1 MGHVATARP
10 SLRPWLAK
18 MIEMYEQLREANDK
32 ENADKVKQ
40 LMEKTASG
48 ELVVAFCGHFSAGKS
63 SLINAL
69 LGEPLLPSSPIPTSA
84 NLVKVKAGQDYVR
97 VFYHRDA
104 PVEYEPPY
112 DPDLIRAQC
121 RDGETIEW
129 IEISRE
135 TGAIPPGVAILD
147 TPGIDSTDDAHRL
160 ATESA
165 LHLADVVFYVM
176 DYNHVQ
182 AELNFQFTKQLTDEG
197 KTVYLIINQIDKHRE
212 DELPFAA
219 FRASAVEAFRRWGVE
234 AARLFFLS
242 LKAPAHPHNEW
253 HELSACL
260 RRLFADKD
268 EWLVRGAETG
278 LKRIAARHL
287 EQLWARHEPLEQE
300 MRMQL
305 QELGGAGDEAAAME
319 ELRRLEAELVDW
331 QTAPVRAE
339 EAFRVEL
346 ERVLQNAYLMP
357 FETRARAEAY
367 LQAMRPDFKVGWW
380 FAKAKTEEERQRRLD
395 AFYESVKAQAEAQ
408 IEWHVRQLLLRFG
421 NEWNAER
428 AWLGKCQQWTV
439 GWEKGLLAGLV
450 KQGADTSGAALLNY
464 TDEVAAALKKGY
476 RDSALALFAELA
488 DQVAKQAAAHTE
500 ALSSELSKAREKA
513 ELISRLARLKAEWEE
528 RQRAFRQL
536 IAAPGDAAA
545 LDENRLAALTAPP
558 DFRKARHM
566 EPAKQQAT
574 AEPAADHAAKEQA
587 LGRRGGAAGGGVENE
602 RMGESRTPSAG
613 GKRRSEQAA
622 GRLDE
627 AAAYLEQTDLLRRF
641 AAPLRDKARRLRERA
656 FTVALFGAFSAGK
669 SSLANA
675 LLGAPLLPS
684 SPNPT
689 TAAISKIAPPDEEH
703 PHGTAIVKVKSE
715 PQIWADVQAS
725 LSQFGHAAN
734 TWEEALRLCAR
745 LAESGA
751 EHPAQKPHVAF
762 LAAAAAGYERMC
774 GRFGA
779 TLSIRFEEL
788 EGYVADEAVSCFLD
802 EVVLYADCP
811 LTRQG
816 VTLVDTPGV
825 DSLNARHTGV
835 AFHYMKHADA
845 LLFVTYYNHA
855 FSKADREFLLQLGRV
870 KDAFALD
877 KMFFIINAADLAQS
891 KEELDAVVAYMS
903 GELARFGIRFPRLY
917 ALSSRMALAEK
928 TGAEPGPRGVLTDSG
943 LPAFEA
949 DFFRFL
955 TEELAEVAVES
966 AYAEL
971 ERAHQTAAE
980 YARAAG
986 QSEAEKAAKRRAL
999 EAVKAKMRTVLA
1011 DASDVYGRQALGQ
1024 EVDELLYYVKQRV
1037 FFRLNDTFKEAFNPA
1052 VLRDDQGSVRRALE
1066 RCLDEL
1072 LASVGFDL
1080 AQELRA
1086 TSLRVEAFLHKRLA
1100 EQFARLGNEL
1110 RRLDGALALVSPEPF
1125 AFAAPEFANAL
1136 SDVDRARFAKALSLY
1151 KNAKSFFER
1160 DEKRRMKEE
1169 IEAALVEP
1177 VDRYLAEQK
1186 ERLVSAYAKQYEA
1199 AAAALAAAL
1208 ADQVDSYMDGF
1219 MAALAE
1225 TADSEALSRIEAA
1238 LFGLLSREDREA
1250 RR

>member
-1 MGHVATARP
+1 MGYIAIERP
-10 SLRPWLAK
+10 SLRPWLSK
-18 MIEMYEQLREANDK
+18 MIDMHEQLQSADDQEH
-32 ENADKVKQ
+32 ADKVKQ
-40 LMEKTASG
+40 LIEKAASG

-84 NLVKVKAGQDYVR
+84 NLVKVKAGPDYVR
-97 VFYHRDA
+97 VFFHHDE

-129 IEISRE
+129 IEISRK
-135 TGAIPPGVAILD
+135 TDAIPPGVAILD

-182 AELNFQFTKQLTDEG
+182 AELNFQFTKQLIDEG
-197 KTVYLIINQIDKHRE
+197 KTVYLVINQIDKHRE
-212 DELPFAA
+212 GELPFTE
-219 FRASAVEAFRRWGVE
+219 FRASAIEAFRRWGVE

-242 LKAPAHPHNEW
+242 LKAPSHPHNEW
-253 HELSACL
+253 HELVACL
-260 RRLFADKD
+260 HRLFADKE
-268 EWLVRGAETG
+268 EWIIRGAESA

-287 EQLWARHEPLEQE
+287 EQLRARHEPIEQE
-300 MRMQL
+300 IEARL
-305 QELGGAGDEAAAME
+305 EALGGANDEAAAVAE
-319 ELRRLEAELVDW
+319 FERLEAELVDW
-331 QTAPVRAE
+331 QTAPARAE
-339 EAFRVEL
+339 EAFRAEL

-367 LQAMRPDFKVGWW
+367 LQAMQPNFKVGLL
-380 FAKAKTEEERQRRLD
+380 FAKAKTEQERKRRLE
-395 AFYESVKAQAEAQ
+395 AFYESVKAQAAAQ
-408 IEWHVRQLLLRFG
+408 IEWHVRQLLVQCG
-421 NEWNAER
+421 KEWHADD
-428 AWLGKCQQWTV
+428 AWLGECQRWAAEWDET
-439 GWEKGLLAGLV
+439 LLAVLV
-450 KQGADTSGAALLNY
+450 KQGAESSGAALLNY
-464 TDEVAAALKKGY
+464 TDDVAAALKKRY
-476 RDSALALFAELA
+476 RDSALALFAGLKE
-488 DQVAKQAAAHTE
+488 QIAKRAAAQTE
-500 ALSSELSKAREKA
+500 TLSGQLSAAREKA
-513 ELISRLARLKAEWEE
+513 ELLARLARLRDERDE
-528 RQRAFRQL
+528 RQRALEQL
-536 IAAPGDAAA
+536 IAAPSESAL
-545 LDENRLAALTAPP
+545 LDESRLVALTAPP
-558 DFRKARHM
+558 VFRKARHA
-566 EPAKQQAT
+566 EAAKPQA
-574 AEPAADHAAKEQA
+574 ASEPAATNRFSAKEQA
-587 LGRRGGAAGGGVENE
+587 LGQETVCDGASERADGV
-602 RMGESRTPSAG
+602 RTPSSG
-613 GKRRSEQAA
+613 GKQRSEEAA
-622 GRLDE
+622 ERLEE
-627 AAAYLEQTDLLRRF
+627 AAAWLERSKMLSRF
-641 AAPLRDKARRLRERA
+641 AGPLRDKARRLRDRS

-689 TAAISKIAPPDEEH
+689 TAAISKIAPPDQEH
-703 PHGTAIVKVKSE
+703 PHGTAVVKVKSE
-715 PQIWADVQAS
+715 PQIWADVQSS
-725 LSQFGHAAN
+725 LRQCGHEAN
-734 TWEEALRLCAR
+734 TWDEALRLCAR

-762 LAAAAAGYERMC
+762 LAAVAAGYERMN

-779 TLSIRFEEL
+779 VVSIGWEEL
-788 EGYVADEAVSCFLD
+788 ETYVAVEAVSCFLD

-891 KEELDAVVAYMS
+891 KEELEAVVSYMN

-917 ALSSRMALAEK
+917 ALSSRLALAEK
-928 TGAEPGPRGVLTDSG
+928 TGMETGPHSVLTDSG
-943 LPAFEA
+943 LSAFEA

-955 TEELAEVAVES
+955 TEELAEVAIES

-971 ERAHQTAAE
+971 ERVRRTAE
-980 YARAAG
+980 EFARAAG
-986 QSEAEKAAKRRAL
+986 QSEAEKAAKRQAL
-999 EAVKAKMRTVLA
+999 EAAKTKMHAVLA
-1011 DASDVYGRQALGQ
+1011 GIDDVYGRQALRQ

-1037 FFRLNDTFKEAFNPA
+1037 FFRLNDVFKEAFNPA
-1052 VLRDDQGSVRRALE
+1052 VLRDDQGPARRALE

-1086 TSLRVEAFLHKRLA
+1086 TSLRVESFLHKQLA
-1100 EQFARLGNEL
+1100 EQFSRLFREL
-1110 RRLDGALALVSPEPF
+1110 RRLDDALALTPPEPF
-1125 AFAAPEFANAL
+1125 AFSAPEFANAL
-1136 SDVDRARFAKALSLY
+1136 GDVDRARFAKALALY

-1186 ERLVSAYAKQYEA
+1186 ERLVAAYAEQYSA
-1199 AAAALAAAL
+1199 AVAALSAALAE
-1208 ADQVDSYMDGF
+1208 QVDSYTDGLL
-1219 MAALAE
+1219 AALAE
-1225 TADSEALSRIEAA
+1225 TADHEALSRIEAA
-1238 LFGLLSREDREA
+1238 LCGLLSGRGGEV

>member
-1 MGHVATARP
+1 MGNIAIERP
-10 SLRPWLAK
+10 PLRPWLAK
-18 MIEMYEQLREANDK
+18 MIGMYEQLQAVGDK

-40 LMEKTASG
+40 LMEKTAAG
-48 ELVVAFCGHFSAGKS
+48 ELIVAFCGHFSAGKS
-63 SLINAL
+63 SLINTL

-84 NLVKVKAGQDYVR
+84 NLVKVKAGPDYVR
-97 VFYHRDA
+97 VFYHDDP

-112 DPDLIRAQC
+112 DPELIRAQC

-135 TGAIPPGVAILD
+135 TTAIPPGVAILD

-197 KTVYLIINQIDKHRE
+197 KTVYLIINQIDKHRD

-219 FRASAVEAFRRWGVE
+219 FRSSATEAFRRWGVE

-287 EQLWARHEPLEQE
+287 EQLCAQHAPLEQE
-300 MRMQL
+300 MQGRV
-305 QELGGAGDEAAAME
+305 QELGGVHDQAAAAE
-319 ELRRLEAELVDW
+319 ELERLEAELAGW
-331 QTAPVRAE
+331 QTAPARAE
-339 EAFRVEL
+339 ETFRAEL

-367 LQAMRPDFKVGWW
+367 LQARRPDFKVGWW

-395 AFYESVKAQAEAQ
+395 AFYESVKAQAETQ
-408 IEWHVRQLLLRFG
+408 IEWHVRQLLLKFG
-421 NEWNAER
+421 NEWNADR
-428 AWLGKCQQWTV
+428 AWLGQCQQWTV
-439 GWEKGLLAGLV
+439 EWEQSLLAGLV
-450 KQGADTSGAALLNY
+450 KQGADTSGAALLHY
-464 TDEVAAALKKGY
+464 TDEVAAALKKRY
-476 RDSALALFAELA
+476 RDSALALFAGLA
-488 DQVAKQAAAHTE
+488 EQVAKQAAAQTE
-500 ALSSELSKAREKA
+500 VLSDALSEAREKE
-513 ELISRLARLKAEWEE
+513 ELLGRLAGLKAEREE
-528 RQRAFRQL
+528 RRRAFEKL
-536 IAAPGDAAA
+536 ITAPGDAAA
-545 LDENRLAALTAPP
+545 LDDNRLAVLTAPP
-558 DFRKARHM
+558 DFRKARHVEATKQQPVV
-566 EPAKQQAT
+566 EPAV
-574 AEPAADHAAKEQA
+574 DRFAAKEQA
-587 LGRRGGAAGGGVENE
+587 LGQKGAAGGEVEAE
-602 RMGESRTPSAG
+602 GAGESRAPSAG
-613 GKRRSEQAA
+613 GKRRSERAA
-622 GRLDE
+622 DRLDE
-627 AAAYLEQTDLLRRF
+627 AAACLEQADLLRRF

-689 TAAISKIAPPDEEH
+689 TAAISKIAPPDKGH
-703 PHGTAIVKVKSE
+703 PHGTAVVKVKSE
-715 PQIWADVQAS
+715 SQIWADMQAS
-725 LSQFGHAAN
+725 LSQFGYEAN
-734 TWEEALRLCAR
+734 TWEETLRLCAR
-745 LAESGA
+745 IAESGA
-751 EHPAQKPHVAF
+751 EHPAQKPHIAF
-762 LAAAAAGYERMC
+762 LAAAASGYERMC
-774 GRFGA
+774 SRFGA
-779 TLSIRFEEL
+779 TLSVGFEEL
-788 EGYVADEAVSCFLD
+788 EGYVADETVSCFLD

-891 KEELDAVVAYMS
+891 KEELDAVVTYMN

-928 TGAEPGPRGVLTDSG
+928 TGADPGPCGILTDSG

-971 ERAHQTAAE
+971 ERARQTAAE

-986 QSEAEKAAKRRAL
+986 QSEAEKAAKRQAL
-999 EAVKAKMRTVLA
+999 EAAKAKMRTVLA
-1011 DASDVYGRQALGQ
+1011 DAGDVYGRQALIQ
-1024 EVDELLYYVKQRV
+1024 EIDELLYYVKQRV

-1052 VLRDDQGSVRRALE
+1052 VLRDDQGPARRALE

-1100 EQFARLGNEL
+1100 GQFTSLCGEL
-1110 RRLDGALALVSPEPF
+1110 RRFDEALVLTPPEAF

-1136 SDVDRARFAKALSLY
+1136 NDVDRARFAKALSLY

-1186 ERLVSAYAKQYEA
+1186 ERLISAYAKQYETA
-1199 AAAALAAAL
+1199 VAALADAL
-1208 ADQVDSYMDGF
+1208 ADQVDGYMDGL

-1225 TADSEALSRIEAA
+1225 TADSTALSRIEAT
-1238 LFGLLSREDREA
+1238 LHSLLSREDREA
-1250 RR
+1250 RS

>member
-1 MGHVATARP
+1 MGNIVIERP
-10 SLRPWLAK
+10 PLRPWLAK
-18 MIEMYEQLREANDK
+18 MMNMHDRLQQAGDN

-40 LMEKTASG
+40 LIEKTAAG
-48 ELVVAFCGHFSAGKS
+48 ELVIAFCGHFSAGKS

-84 NLVKVKAGQDYVR
+84 NLVKVKAGPDCVR
-97 VFYHRDA
+97 VFYHDDP

-112 DPDLIRAQC
+112 DPELIRAQC

-197 KTVYLIINQIDKHRE
+197 KIVYLVVNQIDKHRE

-219 FRASAVEAFRRWGVE
+219 FRASAAEAFRRWGVE

-242 LKAPAHPHNEW
+242 LKDPAHPENEW
-253 HELSACL
+253 QELTACL
-260 RRLFADKD
+260 RRLVADKD
-268 EWLVRGAETG
+268 EWLLRGAEAG
-278 LKRIAARHL
+278 LRRIAARHL
-287 EQLWARHEPLEQE
+287 EQLRARHELLEQE
-300 MRMQL
+300 FKARL
-305 QELGGAGDEAAAME
+305 EALGGAGSEAEAMQ
-319 ELRRLEAELVDW
+319 ELGRLEAELADW
-331 QTAPVRAE
+331 QTARARAE
-339 EAFRVEL
+339 EAFRAEL
-346 ERVLQNAYLMP
+346 DRVLQNAYLMP
-357 FETRARAEAY
+357 FETRERAEAY
-367 LQAMRPDFKVGWW
+367 LQAMQPNFKVGLL
-380 FAKAKTEEERQRRLD
+380 FAKTKTEQERERRLE
-395 AFYESVKAQAEAQ
+395 AFYESVKAQAAAQ

-421 NEWNAER
+421 NEWHADG
-428 AWLGKCQQWTV
+428 AWLGQCQQWTAD
-439 GWEKGLLAGLV
+439 WDQTLLSSLV
-450 KQGADTSGAALLNY
+450 KQGAEASGAALLNY
-464 TDEVAAALKKGY
+464 TDEVAMALKKRY
-476 RDSALALFAELA
+476 RDAALALFAGLA
-488 DQVAKQAAAHTE
+488 AQIAERAAAQAK
-500 ALSSELSKAREKA
+500 ALEGRLSAAREKA
-513 ELISRLARLKAEWEE
+513 ELIARLAGLKAEEEE
-528 RQRAFRQL
+528 RQRALERL
-536 IAAPGDAAA
+536 IAASGDEVV
-545 LDENRLAALTAPP
+545 LDEERLAALTAPP
-558 DFRKARHM
+558 HFQKVRHAQAAERPATT
-566 EPAKQQAT
+566 EPAVNH
-574 AEPAADHAAKEQA
+574 PAAQEQA
-587 LGRRGGAAGGGVENE
+587 LSREAVEGAAEESADGRRALAA
-602 RMGESRTPSAG
+602 S
-613 GKRRSEQAA
+613 GKQRS
-622 GRLDE
+622 DE
-627 AAAYLEQTDLLRRF
+627 AADRLEEAAAWLERTDLLRRF
-641 AAPLRDKARRLRERA
+641 VGPLRDKARRLRERA

-675 LLGAPLLPS
+675 LLGEPLLPS

-689 TAAISKIAPPDEEH
+689 TAAISKIAPPDREH
-703 PHGTAIVKVKSE
+703 PHGTAVVKVKDE
-715 PQIWADVQAS
+715 AQIWADVQAS
-725 LSQFGHAAN
+725 LRQFGCEAKS
-734 TWEEALRLCAR
+734 WDEALRHCAR

-751 EHPAQKPHVAF
+751 ERPAQKPHLAF
-762 LAAAAAGYERMC
+762 LAAAAAGYERMKN
-774 GRFGA
+774 RFG
-779 TLSIRFEEL
+779 TRLSIGFAEL
-788 EGYVADEAVSCFLD
+788 EAYVADEAVSCFLD

-870 KDAFALD
+870 KDAFSLD

-891 KEELDAVVAYMS
+891 KEELDAVVSYMN

-917 ALSSRMALAEK
+917 ALSSRLALAEK
-928 TGAEPGPRGVLTDSG
+928 TGTNPGPCGTLTDSG

-949 DFFRFL
+949 DFFHFL
-955 TEELAEVAVES
+955 TEELAEVAVQS

-971 ERAHQTAAE
+971 GRARQAAAE

-986 QSEAEKAAKRRAL
+986 QSEAEKAAKRQSL
-999 EAVKAKMRTVLA
+999 EAARAQMHAVLA
-1011 DASDVYGRQALGQ
+1011 AAGDAYGRQALSQ
-1024 EVDELLYYVKQRV
+1024 EADELLYYVKQRV

-1052 VLRDDQGSVRRALE
+1052 VLRDDQGPARRALE

-1086 TSLRVEAFLHKRLA
+1086 TSLRIESFLHKRLA
-1100 EQFARLGNEL
+1100 EQFHRLCGEL
-1110 RRLDGALALVSPEPF
+1110 RRFDEALALTPPEAF
-1125 AFAAPEFANAL
+1125 AFSAPEFVDAL
-1136 SDVDRARFAKALSLY
+1136 GDVDRARFHKALSLY

-1169 IEAALVEP
+1169 IEAALAEP
-1177 VDRYLAEQK
+1177 VGRYLAEQK
-1186 ERLVSAYAKQYEA
+1186 ERLLDAYAGQYEA
-1199 AAAALAAAL
+1199 AIAALSAAL
-1208 ADQVDSYMDGF
+1208 ADQVDSYMDGL

-1225 TADSEALSRIEAA
+1225 AADHEALSRIEAA
-1238 LFGLLSREDREA
+1238 LGRLLPEEGKGA

>member
-1 MGHVATARP
+1 MGYVATERP

-18 MIEMYEQLREANDK
+18 MIEMYEQLQTTGDK
-32 ENADKVKQ
+32 ENANKVKQ
-40 LMEKTASG
+40 LMEKMAAG
-48 ELVVAFCGHFSAGKS
+48 ELIVAFCGHFSAGKS

-84 NLVKVKAGQDYVR
+84 NLVKVKAGRDYVR

-112 DPDLIRAQC
+112 DPELIRAQC

-135 TGAIPPGVAILD
+135 TDAIPPGVAILD

-219 FRASAVEAFRRWGVE
+219 FRDSAARAFRSWGVE
-234 AARLFFLS
+234 AAGLFFLS
-242 LKAPAHPHNEW
+242 LKAPDHPHNEW

-260 RRLFADKD
+260 RQLFADKD
-268 EWLVRGAETG
+268 EWLVRGAEAG
-278 LKRIAARHL
+278 LKRIADRHI
-287 EQLWARHEPLEQE
+287 EQLCTRHEPLEQE

-305 QELGGAGDEAAAME
+305 QKLGGADDEAAAME
-319 ELRRLEAELVDW
+319 ELGRLETELAKW
-331 QTAPVRAE
+331 QTAPK
-339 EAFRVEL
+339 RVEETFRTEL
-346 ERVLQNAYLMP
+346 EHVLQNAYLMP

-380 FAKAKTEEERQRRLD
+380 FAKAKTEEERQRRFA

-408 IEWHVRQLLLRFG
+408 IEWHVRQLLLRVG
-421 NEWNAER
+421 NEWNADR

-439 GWEKGLLAGLV
+439 EWEATLLASLV

-464 TDEVAAALKKGY
+464 TDEVAAALKKCY
-476 RDSALALFAELA
+476 RDSAFTLFAELLE
-488 DQVAKQAAAHTE
+488 QIAKQAAAQMD
-500 ALSSELSKAREKA
+500 ALSDELSRAREKV
-513 ELISRLARLKAEWEE
+513 ELIGRLARLKFEREE
-528 RQRAFRQL
+528 RQRSFEQL
-536 IAAPGDAAA
+536 IAAPGDDAT
-545 LDENRLAALTAPP
+545 LDETRLALLTAPP
-558 DFRKARHM
+558 DFRKARHV
-566 EPAKQQAT
+566 ETPKQQV
-574 AEPAADHAAKEQA
+574 AAKEQA
-587 LGRRGGAAGGGVENE
+587 LGQKGAVAGNE
-602 RMGESRTPSAG
+602 LEDERTGESRTPSAG

-622 GRLDE
+622 DRLDE
-627 AAAYLEQTDLLRRF
+627 AAAYLEQADLLRRF
-641 AAPLRDKARRLRERA
+641 AGPLRDKASRLRTRA

-689 TAAISKIAPPDEEH
+689 TAAISKIAPPDKEH

-715 PQIWADVQAS
+715 SQIWADIQAS
-725 LSQFGHAAN
+725 LSQFGHQAD

-762 LAAAAAGYERMC
+762 LAAVAAGYERMC
-774 GRFGA
+774 DRFGA

-891 KEELDAVVAYMS
+891 KEELDAVIAYMND
-903 GELARFGIRFPRLY
+903 ELARFGIRFPRLY

-928 TGAEPGPRGVLTDSG
+928 MGVEPSARGVLADSG

-955 TEELAEVAVES
+955 TEELTEVAVES

-971 ERAHQTAAE
+971 ERAWQTAAE

-999 EAVKAKMRTVLA
+999 EEVKVKMRTVLA
-1011 DASDVYGRQALGQ
+1011 DAVDAYGQHALGQ
-1024 EVDELLYYVKQRV
+1024 EADELLYYVKQRA
-1037 FFRLNDTFKEAFNPA
+1037 FFRLNDTFKEAFNPS
-1052 VLRDDQGSVRRALE
+1052 VLRDDQGPVRRVLE

-1080 AQELRA
+1080 AQEMRA

-1100 EQFARLGNEL
+1100 EQFARLSSEL
-1110 RRLDGALALVSPEPF
+1110 RRLDEALALVPPESF

-1136 SDVDRARFAKALSLY
+1136 SDVDRGRFAKALSLY

-1186 ERLVSAYAKQYEA
+1186 ERLISVYAKQYEDA
-1199 AAAALAAAL
+1199 VAALTAAL
-1208 ADQVDSYMDGF
+1208 TDQVDSYMDGL

-1238 LFGLLSREDREA
+1238 LRGLLSREDREA
-1250 RR
+1250 R